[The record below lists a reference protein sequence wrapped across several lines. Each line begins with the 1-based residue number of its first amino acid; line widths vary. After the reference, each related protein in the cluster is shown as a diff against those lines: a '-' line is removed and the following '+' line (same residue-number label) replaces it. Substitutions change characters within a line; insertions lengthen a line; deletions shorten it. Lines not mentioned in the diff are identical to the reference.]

1 MGKKNVRGSKM
12 RSLLLFDHKYHQK
25 TGSSNFLERLLAEQ
39 YAITK
44 FYMDF
49 DENLVKTTETFLRGI
64 NGLHFD
70 LVVGWQSL
78 PPRNLLDEHVSFC
91 SGAYFPM
98 YDGAPPHLS
107 QLWRDYYDFQI
118 ICFSRALH
126 ERLFKIGASSHYFQ
140 YFPSCE
146 PIEDWGR
153 ADSIFYWERVG
164 TLDLEQIDTMF
175 QEYHINNLH
184 VHSALD
190 PECESAIR
198 GARDTFR
205 MTRSHW
211 FPDRRKMRKK
221 MCESAFYLAPRAKE
235 GIGMSFLE
243 AMASG
248 RCVVANDDST
258 MNEYITHGKNGILYD
273 MNNPIPLERFDTR
286 LLQKNAR
293 EYCEKGRRHWEKQ
306 IPALVG
312 LLDKKTKP
320 RLNVGFDATVLAQG
334 FRSCLSRTGIFR
346 VAHCLLEKFLT
357 RVDLNLFLY
366 CQPEDRPALEGYCK
380 TLRYPPGCAIIDE
393 SDRTVDL
400 DVFFSPIYRIPQSI
414 RKKASIKKFL
424 MLYDCILLDHPE
436 WFENAPQPWFEELT
450 AAFTPED
457 VYFFISRHSL
467 DAFSRHFPDIFS
479 PKNAF
484 VAHLAADESLVPV
497 GDKAARAGVMAK
509 YGIPKNKKYL
519 LSLCTIEP
527 RKNVLRSLEAFFR
540 LLERNRHDDLVFVLA
555 GAFWPGMREQLE
567 KIPRF
572 AAHRDQVVIAGYVD
586 EGDLA
591 ALYSGATV
599 FVYTSLYEGFGLP
612 VVEAMRCGAPV
623 IVSNSTSVKEIASGA
638 AFLIDPLSVEAH
650 VEAYETLLADG
661 ERRESLKKLS
671 VARGGEFSWD
681 KTAAMIIDRIRE
693 TCIPSSMAE
702 GKQA

>member
-1 MGKKNVRGSKM
+1 M
-12 RSLLLFDHKYHQK
+12 RSLLFFDLKYHQK
-25 TGSSNFLERLLAEQ
+25 TCSLNFLEGPLAEQ

-44 FYMDF
+44 FYMDIDKNF
-49 DENLVKTTETFLRGI
+49 IKTTEAFLRGI
-64 NGLHFD
+64 SGHYFD
-70 LVVGWQSL
+70 VVVGVQSL
-78 PPRNLLDEHVSFC
+78 PPRNLLDEYVTFGR
-91 SGAYFPM
+91 GAYFPM
-98 YDGAPPHLS
+98 YDGESPPFA

-126 ERLFKIGASSHYFQ
+126 ERLLKIGASSHYFQ
-140 YFPSCE
+140 YFPACE
-146 PIEDWGR
+146 PIEDWGK

-175 QEYHINNLH
+175 QEYPINNLH

-205 MTRSHW
+205 MTRSQW
-211 FPDRRKMRKK
+211 FPERQQMREK
-221 MCESAFYLAPRAKE
+221 MCESAFFLAPRAKE

-243 AMASG
+243 AMAAG

-293 EYCEKGRRHWEKQ
+293 ESCEKGRHHWEKQ
-306 IPALVG
+306 VPALVG

-334 FRSCLSRTGIFR
+334 FRSSLSRTGIFR
-346 VAHCLLEKFLT
+346 VAYCLLEKFLD
-357 RVDLNLFLY
+357 RVDLNIFLY
-366 CQPEDRPALEGYCK
+366 CQPEDRAPIEDYCN
-380 TLRYPPGCAIIDE
+380 TLIYPKRYPIIDG
-393 SDRTVDL
+393 SVRGVDL

-414 RKKASIKKFL
+414 RKKASVKKFL

-436 WFENAPQPWFEELT
+436 WFKNAPQPWFEELT

-484 VAHLAADESLVPV
+484 VTHLAADESLAPV
-497 GDKAARAGVMAK
+497 DDKAAQAGVMAK
-509 YGIPKNKKYL
+509 YGIPKNKKYF

-567 KIPRF
+567 QIPGF

-623 IVSNSTSVKEIASGA
+623 IASNSTSVKEIASGA

-671 VARGGEFSWD
+671 VARGGDFSWD
-681 KTAAMIIDRIRE
+681 KTAEMIIDRIRE
-693 TCIPSSMAE
+693 TCITSSMTE
-702 GKQA
+702 GQQP